1 MRKKF
6 SAAVAVVAVAMSGF
20 YVSGPANAADRD
32 DLVNQQNEKE
42 KRIESLVSQLE
53 GVDVNIQKTYLDFEK
68 TRSQL
73 PAAEQAVLD
82 AQNQLSASQREAETN
97 AAMLSAAQTELKN
110 ISRDI
115 DKAKEAAEQS
125 RLSLGEFARA
135 TYRGETGPS
144 AVDLVF
150 GSSSAQDFVDSY
162 RINSAISRT
171 QTTALTAH
179 EQATASAKN
188 RQARQSAVE
197 STIAELKAKA
207 DALVAENKARKA
219 TADQKRKELDALL
232 VNIDQQHQAL
242 ENLKTVTNASILQ
255 TQAEQQAIASEI
267 AKIDAEN
274 RRKAAEAA
282 AAAAAAGQNGGGD
295 ANTSGGAY
303 WLHPPIPAPM
313 YVTSPM
319 GRRYHPVTGSWTY
332 HEGVDLRSPCGEV
345 QRAGA
350 GGVVVKTVPAS
361 VGGFGGN
368 QVWINHGVVNGS
380 SWITVHLHLTTIGVQ
395 VGQQVSQ
402 GQVIGTTGQTGRVT
416 GCHVHYEVWK
426 DGVAIDPMTL
436 PGFTQRDY

>member
-6 SAAVAVVAVAMSGF
+6 LTTVAAFTLVFTGLAVNI
-20 YVSGPANAADRD
+20 PANAADRD
-32 DLVNQQNEKE
+32 DLVNQQNEKQ
-42 KRIESLVSQLE
+42 KRIDALTSQLE
-53 GVDVNIQKTYLDFEK
+53 GIDVNIQQTYLDFEK

-82 AQNQLSASQREAETN
+82 AQNQLSASQREAEAN
-97 AAMLSAAQTELKN
+97 AAMLSAAQAELGN

-115 DKAKEAAEQS
+115 DKAKDAAEQS
-125 RLSLGEFARA
+125 RKSLGEFARA

-144 AVDLVF
+144 TVDLVF
-150 GSSSAQDFVDSY
+150 GSSSAQDFIDSY
-162 RINSAISRT
+162 RINSAIART
-171 QTTALTAH
+171 QTFALTEH

-197 STIAELKAKA
+197 STIEELKAKA
-207 DALVAENKARKA
+207 DALVAQNKERKA
-219 TADQKRKELDALL
+219 TADQKRGELNSLL
-232 VNIDQQHQAL
+232 AKIDNQHRAL
-242 ENLKTVTNASILQ
+242 ENLKDVTNASILQ
-255 TQAEQQAIASEI
+255 TVSERQAIATEI
-267 AKIDAEN
+267 AKIDEEN

-282 AAAAAAGQNGGGD
+282 AAGRNGGT

-303 WLHPPIPAPM
+303 WLHPPIPAPV